1 MTRLAIRALFACA
14 ALSALVLALLAI
26 PDSSGLPMWDRESP
40 RWVLWTLWGIVG
52 AAVLAVAIAI
62 KLHRITDLL
71 AALWPDVPHQWRIA
85 EAEARGEA
93 PN

>member
-1 MTRLAIRALFACA
+1 MTRLAIRTLFACA
-14 ALSALVLALLAI
+14 ALSALALALLAI
-26 PDSSGLPMWDRESP
+26 PDGSGLPMWDREP
-40 RWVLWTLWGIVG
+40 RALLVALGCFVG
-52 AAVLAVAIAI
+52 AAVVAVALAI

>member
-1 MTRLAIRALFACA
+1 MNRLAIRTLFACA
-14 ALSALVLALLAI
+14 ALSALALALLAI
-26 PDSSGLPMWDRESP
+26 PDGSGLPMWGREP
-40 RWVLWTLWGIVG
+40 RALLVALECVWG
-52 AAVLAVAIAI
+52 AAVLAVALAI

>member
-1 MTRLAIRALFACA
+1 MLRLAIRTLFACA
-14 ALSALVLALLAI
+14 ALSALALVLLAI
-26 PDSSGLPMWDRESP
+26 PDGSGLPVWDREP
-40 RWVLWTLWGIVG
+40 RALLVALECVWG
-52 AAVLAVAIAI
+52 AAVLAVALAI

>member
-1 MTRLAIRALFACA
+1 MAGALEPVSGYWDRGSRLDFRESYRGGLAEPRALLV
-14 ALSALVLALLAI
+14 AL
-26 PDSSGLPMWDRESP
+26 GCF
-40 RWVLWTLWGIVG
+40 VG
-52 AAVLAVAIAI
+52 AAVVAVALAI

>member
-1 MTRLAIRALFACA
+1 MNRLAIRALFTCA
-14 ALSALVLALLAI
+14 ALSALAL
-26 PDSSGLPMWDRESP
+26 
-40 RWVLWTLWGIVG
+40 
-52 AAVLAVAIAI
+52 AI